1 MNEEDSERDRV
12 TQEEEEEEEE
22 EQFIQGLT
30 P

>member
-22 EQFIQGLT
+22 QFIQGLT

>member
-1 MNEEDSERDRV
+1 VNEEDSERDRV